1 MSLRIA
7 GFDNE
12 KYLEEQASFI
22 MDRAAKAE
30 KLYLEF
36 GGKLLWDWHA
46 SRVLPGYDPNVKM
59 RLLSRLKEKA
69 EVILC
74 IYAQDIERKRI
85 RGDFGI
91 TYDASA
97 LRIFDELGEWGVE
110 VAGVVITR
118 YEGQP
123 AAAQF
128 KSMLERRGVRVYC
141 HSPMPGYPTDLD
153 RIVSP
158 RGYGANPY
166 IPTTKPIVVVTGPG
180 PGSGKLATALSLLYA
195 DHAAGRNSSYSKFE
209 TFPVWNL
216 PLKHPVNIA
225 YEAATVDLADFNCVD
240 PFHLEATGETSINYN
255 RDVEVFPVLRRMID
269 RVTGGGAGYRSP
281 TEMGVNRI
289 KSGIVDDDVVRAA
302 ARQEVIRRWFRHAC
316 ELATGKIEQPVL
328 DRIQAIMDELEL
340 KPEDRPVVVPA
351 RAAAEAA
358 AHAPE
363 EGGKGNQG
371 VFVGAALELPDG
383 RIVTGKNSPFL
394 HASAAAVLNAA
405 KSLAKLPDSLHLLPP
420 IVTSSIAGMKREVL
434 GRKSVSL
441 DLDETLIALSVS
453 AAMNP
458 ASQAA
463 VDVLKS
469 LAGCELHL
477 THLPASGDEAGI
489 RKLGLNATSDPQ
501 FAGNGLFVL

>member
-1 MSLRIA
+1 MRA
-7 GFDNE
+7 EGFDNE
-12 KYLEEQASFI
+12 KYLAEQAAFI
-22 MDRAAKAE
+22 SERASKAE

-46 SRVLPGYDPNVKM
+46 SRVLPGYDPNVKI
-59 RLLSRLKEKA
+59 RLLSRLKDKA

-74 IYAQDIERKRI
+74 IYAGDIERKRI

-97 LRIFDELGEWGVE
+97 LQIFDELGEWGVS

-118 YEGQP
+118 YEEQH
-123 AAAQF
+123 AANQF
-128 KSMLERRGVRVYC
+128 RALLERRGVKVFC
-141 HSPMPGYPTDLD
+141 HRPTKGYPSDVD

-158 RGYGANPY
+158 EGYGLNEY
-166 IPTTKPIVVVTGPG
+166 IPTTKPIVVITGPG

-195 DHAAGRNSSYSKFE
+195 DHMAGRSASYSKFE

-255 RDVEVFPVLRRMID
+255 RDVEVFPVLRRIID
-269 RVTGGGAGYRSP
+269 RVTGGQSGFRSP

-289 KSGIVDDDVVRAA
+289 KSGITDDQAVREAA
-302 ARQEVIRRWFRHAC
+302 AQEVIRRYFRHAC
-316 ELATGKIEQPVL
+316 EYAMGLVEKPVL
-328 DRIQAIMDELEL
+328 QRIEAIMDELEL
-340 KPEDRPVVVPA
+340 KPEDRRVVLAA
-351 RAAAEAA
+351 RESGEKAARE
-358 AHAPE
+358 
-363 EGGKGNQG
+363 GKGNLG
-371 VFVGAALELPDG
+371 VCVGAALELSDG

-394 HASAAAVLNAA
+394 HASSAVVLNAA
-405 KSLAKLPDSLHLLPP
+405 KALAGLPKSLHLLPP
-420 IVTSSIAGMKREVL
+420 VVTASIAGLKRDVL

-441 DLDETLIALSVS
+441 SLDETLIALSVS

-458 ASQAA
+458 AAQAA
-463 VDVLKS
+463 MDVLKS
-469 LAGCELHL
+469 LSGCELHL
-477 THLPASGDEAGI
+477 THIPAPGDEAGL
-489 RKLGLNATSDPQ
+489 RQLGVNATSDPV
-501 FAGNGLFVL
+501 FAGSNLFIS